1 MARRG
6 PQGVSDRLQFE
17 PGSILQ
23 MPLPSKCSANLW
35 KCSIPTNGLQDFT
48 ESAQFTGP
56 ENIAPERTL
65 PSLLAPGAV
74 NSPTRITLENN
85 EKIRPR
91 PDRENAFVWASGG
104 Q

>member
-1 MARRG
+1 M
-6 PQGVSDRLQFE
+6 LTF
-17 PGSILQ
+17 
-23 MPLPSKCSANLW
+23 
-35 KCSIPTNGLQDFT
+35 TNGLQDFT

-74 NSPTRITLENN
+74 NSPIRITLKNN

-91 PDRENAFVWASGG
+91 PDRENAFDRSNGG
-104 Q
+104 QRGRRTHARPVPRLSILSFDKADNYLF